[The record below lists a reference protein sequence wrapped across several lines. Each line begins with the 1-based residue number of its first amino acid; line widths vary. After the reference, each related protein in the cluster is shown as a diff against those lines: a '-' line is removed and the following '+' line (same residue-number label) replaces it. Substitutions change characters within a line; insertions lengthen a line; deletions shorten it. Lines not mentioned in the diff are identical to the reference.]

1 MGTAAPASDP
11 DMNSAAS
18 KGSALT
24 SPNQT
29 EDVQAARG
37 RKKSFFLDP
46 ILD

>member
-1 MGTAAPASDP
+1 MGTAAPAVDP

-29 EDVQAARG
+29 EDVQATRG